1 MRCVTAS
8 QAIVESSLEF
18 EEAAE
23 YAQRSWPKIPGLSK
37 TIHYW
42 EGSKLHFLTE
52 SIQPI
57 ITTIKRPRV
66 MLLFSNPH
74 PDSVK
79 KGLFMSESRSRG
91 FWGILSNSMQPKTNQ
106 EFSWD
111 PSGIDETVSIL
122 TNGNYE
128 GPLMFFEC
136 LYQLPSRSP
145 KDLRRLFDQK
155 TYDLQTYLHKPNLK
169 RIGSIVN
176 KYNIKVILVFTQET
190 YDSVVDQPRISK
202 GSRRI
207 LQMCVKDEPSDALFW
222 ESLKEHGLI
231 SSVVLPYLN
240 HDCTAIKIMDTRTKS
255 WWPFRGRT
263 IFSHVLSRGLRYAA
277 NFG

>member
-1 MRCVTAS
+1 MHCIPAS
-8 QAIVESSLEF
+8 PAIVKSSLEF

-23 YAQRSWPKIPGLSK
+23 YAQRSWPKTPGLSK

-42 EGSKLHFLTE
+42 EGSKLHFFTE

-57 ITTIKRPRV
+57 ITTSKRPRV

-79 KGLFMSESRSRG
+79 KGLFMSESRSQG
-91 FWGILSNSMQPKTNQ
+91 FWDILSNSMQPKMNH
-106 EFSWD
+106 EFGWD
-111 PSGIDETVSIL
+111 PSDIDETVSIL

-136 LYQLPSRSP
+136 LYQLPSISP
-145 KDLRRLFDQK
+145 KDLRKLFDRK
-155 TYDLQTYLHKPNLK
+155 TYDFQTYLHKPSLE

-176 KYNIKVILVFTQET
+176 QYNISVILVFTQET
-190 YDSVVDQPRISK
+190 YDSVVDQPGVSK

-207 LQMCVKDEPSDALFW
+207 LKMCVKSEPGDAFFW
-222 ESLKEHGLI
+222 ESLEEHGLK

-240 HDCTAIKIMDTRTKS
+240 HDCTAIKIMDTRAKS
-255 WWPFRGRT
+255 WWPFKGRT
-263 IFSHVLSRGLRYAA
+263 IFSHVLGQGLRYAA